1 MPQKSAILTK
11 VKKIISKL
19 KTRIEPSKSNPILKQ
34 IDIISCL
41 EPLQKCFFFF
51 LLIKYIIRYYAEV
64 TFKEISVIEHG
75 NNTYC
80 KANKNC
86 AEVAKENTEH
96 TKRLGFKI
104 MEKEKNYRSCTGLL
118 KCTRIQLVNILA
130 SFSI

>member
-1 MPQKSAILTK
+1 ML
-11 VKKIISKL
+11 
-19 KTRIEPSKSNPILKQ
+19 
-34 IDIISCL
+34 
-41 EPLQKCFFFF
+41 
-51 LLIKYIIRYYAEV
+51 
-64 TFKEISVIEHG
+64 SVIGHG

-86 AEVAKENTEH
+86 AEVANENTEH

-104 MEKEKNYRSCTGLL
+104 MENEKNYRSCTGLL